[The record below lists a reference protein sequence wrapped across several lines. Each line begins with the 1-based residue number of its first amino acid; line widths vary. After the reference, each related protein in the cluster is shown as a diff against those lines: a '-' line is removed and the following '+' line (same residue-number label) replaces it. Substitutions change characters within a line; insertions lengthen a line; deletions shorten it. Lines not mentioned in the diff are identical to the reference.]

1 MTNVVLVAGGTGN
14 LGGKI
19 VEALLQKGAQ
29 VRALVRQGTDNAKLD
44 LLINKGAQVYVVDMM
59 NVDEVSRACNG
70 VSCVV
75 SALAGLKDVVVDMQK
90 VLLDAAVAAK
100 VPRFIPSDYSLD
112 FTRFNDG
119 ENRNLDNRRAFH
131 KYLDDARIAATT
143 IFNGAFADM
152 LTGEMPLIL
161 FKQKL
166 VLYWGSADHPM
177 SFTTVANTAS
187 YTANAALDSTTPR
200 FLYVAGD
207 QKTPGQIRA
216 IIAEVTGERFRLIR
230 AGGSGLLGLL
240 IKITRKFVPG
250 KGELYPPW
258 QGMQYMHNMIDQR
271 SNLNISDRDRYS
283 DIKWTT
289 VKEVLEK
296 NHRSPVN

>member
-1 MTNVVLVAGGTGN
+1 MKDIVLVAGATGN

-19 VEALLQKGAQ
+19 VEALLQKGAS
-29 VRALVRQGTDNAKLD
+29 VRAIVRKGTDPRKMD
-44 LLINKGAQVYVVDMM
+44 VLIGKGVQVYVVDMM
-59 NVDEVSRACNG
+59 NVEEATRACQD

-75 SALAGLKDVVVDMQK
+75 SALAGLKDVIIDIQK

-131 KYLDDARIAATT
+131 QYLDQAPIAATT

-166 VLYWGSADHPM
+166 VLYWGGADHPM
-177 SFTTVANTAS
+177 AFTTVRNTAT
-187 YTANAALDSTTPR
+187 YTANAALNPNTPR
-200 FLYVAGD
+200 FLHIAGD
-207 QKTPGQIRA
+207 QKTPR
-216 IIAEVTGERFRLIR
+216 EVRTIVSELTGKHYKLFC
-230 AGGSGLLGLL
+230 AGGSGFLGLL
-240 IKITRKFVPG
+240 IKITKKLAPG

-258 QGMQYMHNMIDQR
+258 QGMQYMHNMIDNR
-271 SNLNISDRDRYS
+271 ANLDMSDRDRYP
-283 DIKWTT
+283 DVEWTT
-289 VKEVLEK
+289 VKEVLERNQGK
-296 NHRSPVN
+296 